1 MQSINPLIE
10 RGDDWQYSAIQHAA
24 PDEHKAFICS
34 PRGSYLVGTFTTN
47 EEAEQAIKDAEQAR
61 WNG

>member
-1 MQSINPLIE
+1 MKDITPLIQSG
-10 RGDDWQYSAIQHAA
+10 GDWRYSAIQHTA

-34 PRGSYLVGTFTTN
+34 PRGSYLVGTFKTQ
-47 EEAEQAIKDAEQAR
+47 EEADEAIAEAEQAR